1 MNKIASLLACVLLT
15 SLVVLSAARPEPALI
30 PLKVGLLKI
39 AGFANAYAA
48 KVEKMF
54 ERNGLDVTLV
64 EFRSSPEGMAAQQA
78 GAIDIAQAIP
88 GGAMTANERGFEF
101 LAVFQNEIV
110 NDHGPDSG
118 SVQSLVDSDIKT
130 LKDLAGKRVAT
141 VQISGQQTI
150 AAQFAMR
157 KAGLDPAKVQL
168 VEIPYPR
175 HPDVLKSR
183 QVDAVITT
191 EPYTTQLLTS
201 GVGRVL
207 AWHYAEAMP
216 GGPLGVWWAKKSYI
230 EKNADIVARFNRS
243 IKESIDYMLADP
255 VRGRQRTV
263 EFTGL
268 DPNLVKDMQPLRLN
282 YTVRPDKW
290 QHAIDLMIEAKVLE
304 KPHQASEYFSQPLLP
319 YIQQ

>member
-1 MNKIASLLACVLLT
+1 MRKIARLLGHILAASL
-15 SLVVLSAARPEPALI
+15 AAAFPAKSEETLI

-39 AGFANAYAA
+39 ADFANAYAA

-110 NDHGPDSG
+110 NDRGPDSG

-157 KAGLDPAKVQL
+157 KAGVDPSKVQL
-168 VEIPYPR
+168 IEIPYPR

-201 GVGRVL
+201 GVGRVGSD
-207 AWHYAEAMP
+207 AWRSARSVVGEEVLHREERRCRRP
-216 GGPLGVWWAKKSYI
+216 FQPSHQGV
-230 EKNADIVARFNRS
+230 D
-243 IKESIDYMLADP
+243 
-255 VRGRQRTV
+255 
-263 EFTGL
+263 
-268 DPNLVKDMQPLRLN
+268 
-282 YTVRPDKW
+282 
-290 QHAIDLMIEAKVLE
+290 
-304 KPHQASEYFSQPLLP
+304 
-319 YIQQ
+319 